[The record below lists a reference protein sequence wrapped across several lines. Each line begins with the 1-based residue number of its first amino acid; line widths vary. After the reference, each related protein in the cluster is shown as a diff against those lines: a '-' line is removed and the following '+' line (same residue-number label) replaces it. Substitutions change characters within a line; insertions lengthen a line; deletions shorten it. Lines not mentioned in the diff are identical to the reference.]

1 MYSQFHKITCAI
13 LLRIFCALF
22 LNTWSIVGE
31 INASYKS
38 NIIYFYFEIF
48 DGYRELP
55 FMANLNFKHLRYFW
69 MVAKTGSIARASE
82 QLHLTPQSI
91 SGQLSEFEENL
102 GVALF
107 RRSGR
112 NLVLTEAGQRIL
124 SYADEIFSIGNELLD
139 ALRDQSVKKSL
150 PFRVGIADSVSK
162 AIAYRLVEPALS
174 INESVKLICREGRL
188 SSLLADLSVHR
199 LDLIIADSPM
209 PTNLNVRGYS
219 HLLGESSL
227 TIFGV
232 RKFSLKLAKN
242 FPLGLNNAPF
252 LLPGED
258 VAARPKLL
266 QWLETNAL
274 RPNVIG
280 EFDDSAMMAAFGQAG
295 AGIFAAPTV
304 IADHICEQYKVQ
316 AIGCIEPVV
325 ERLYAISTERK
336 LTHPAILA
344 ISNAARVDVFGDA

>member
-1 MYSQFHKITCAI
+1 
-13 LLRIFCALF
+13 
-22 LNTWSIVGE
+22 
-31 INASYKS
+31 
-38 NIIYFYFEIF
+38 
-48 DGYRELP
+48 
-55 FMANLNFKHLRYFW
+55 

-258 VAARPKLL
+258 VAARPAHLGAQL
-266 QWLETNAL
+266 DQRLDEHRGLDGHVQAA
-274 RPNVIG
+274 
-280 EFDDSAMMAAFGQAG
+280 DDAG
-295 AGIFAAPTV
+295 ALQRVLALVLGAKRHQTRHLHLGQLDLLATKAHGLGRQV
-304 IADHICEQYKVQ
+304 LHLEGQEVGGVEDGVRE
-316 AIGCIEPVV
+316 ERVV
-325 ERLYAISTERK
+325 LGELGS
-336 LTHPAILA
+336 
-344 ISNAARVDVFGDA
+344 F